1 MVGKTSSQNE
11 ALSRCFI
18 NLIIFQCVL
27 DKRNATSKIQLK
39 PPISSEAT
47 VRPATPIKADS
58 SSTSLELS
66 VPLKDLSLFVEMELK
81 QEITDKGRPH
91 LLTGI
96 ADSTLGYSN
105 LQSISGNLI
114 IVEAKR
120 RYNLAGAYGQLL
132 S

>member
-1 MVGKTSSQNE
+1 
-11 ALSRCFI
+11 
-18 NLIIFQCVL
+18 
-27 DKRNATSKIQLK
+27 
-39 PPISSEAT
+39 
-47 VRPATPIKADS
+47 
-58 SSTSLELS
+58 
-66 VPLKDLSLFVEMELK
+66 MELK